1 MTALALVLVQ
11 VMFASL
17 AVVGRVVLP
26 VVPPGA
32 LVSFRIF
39 GAAGAMLAFNA
50 ARGGPWIRDRRAL
63 VRLAIAGL
71 LGITLNQALYLFG
84 LKYTTAVNAT
94 ILVTTVPVWT
104 LIASLIAGLER
115 PSRTRLIGI
124 GLAGAGAVYL
134 IGPDRMSHDPS
145 GVLGNILILLGM
157 MCFGAYFVVSKPLL
171 KQHDPMTVSTYVM
184 AFAAIGIVPVAIPAF
199 ATADLHTVTPHVWWL
214 VLYLVL
220 FPTIGA
226 YFLNMWALRRV
237 SSNTVATFVY
247 LQPVFAALSAPLL
260 LDEPLTAR
268 TVFAAL
274 VIFSGLG
281 LVLYAERAAGGVPQT
296 GRSLVTPEDAG

>member
-11 VMFASL
+11 LMFASL

-50 ARGGPWIRDRRAL
+50 ARGGPWIRDRRTL

-71 LGITLNQALYLFG
+71 LGITFNQALYLFG

-104 LIASLIAGLER
+104 LIASLMAGLER
-115 PSRTRLIGI
+115 PSATRLAGI
-124 GLAGAGAVYL
+124 GLAGVGALYL

-145 GVLGNILILLGM
+145 GVIGNVLILLGM

-199 ATADLHTVTPHVWWL
+199 ATADFHQVTPHVWWL

-268 TVFAAL
+268 TIFAAL

-281 LVLYAERAAGGVPQT
+281 LVLYAERVAGGVPDPA
-296 GRSLVTPEDAG
+296 RSVVTPEDAG

>member
-50 ARGGPWIRDRRAL
+50 VRGGPWIRDRRAL
-63 VRLAIAGL
+63 ARLAIAGL
-71 LGITLNQALYLFG
+71 LGITFNQALYLFG

-104 LIASLIAGLER
+104 LIASLVAGLER
-115 PSRTRLIGI
+115 PSLTRLAGI

-145 GVLGNILILLGM
+145 GVLGNLLILLGM

-184 AFAAIGIVPVAIPAF
+184 AFAALGIVPVAVPAF
-199 ATADLHTVTPHVWWL
+199 ATADFHAVSTHVWLL

-268 TVFAAL
+268 TVIAAL

-281 LVLYAERAAGGVPQT
+281 LVLYAERAQQREVPARTLSQ
-296 GRSLVTPEDAG
+296 

>member
-1 MTALALVLVQ
+1 
-11 VMFASL
+11 
-17 AVVGRVVLP
+17 VVGRVVLP

-39 GAAGAMLAFNA
+39 GAAGVMLAFNA
-50 ARGGPWIRDRRAL
+50 FRGGPWIRDRRAL

-84 LKYTTAVNAT
+84 LKHTTAVNAT
-94 ILVTTVPVWT
+94 VLVTTVPVWT

-115 PSRTRLIGI
+115 PSLSRLLGI

-134 IGPDRMSHDPS
+134 IGPDRISHDP
-145 GVLGNILILLGM
+145 GAVLGNLLILLGM

-184 AFAAIGIVPVAIPAF
+184 AFAAIGILPVAIPAF
-199 ATADLHTVTPHVWWL
+199 ATADFHLVSTHAWL
-214 VLYLVL
+214 WVAYLVV

-226 YFLNMWALRRV
+226 YFLNMWALKRV

-274 VIFSGLG
+274 VIFTGLG
-281 LVLYAERAAGGVPQT
+281 LVLYAERAAGHVPQM
-296 GRSLVTPEDAG
+296 GRSVVTPEDAG

>member
-1 MTALALVLVQ
+1 MTTLALILVQ
-11 VMFASL
+11 LFFASL
-17 AVVGRVVLP
+17 AVVGRIVLP

-39 GAAGAMLAFNA
+39 GAAGAMLAVNA
-50 ARGGPWIRDRRAL
+50 FRGGPWIRDRRSLA
-63 VRLAIAGL
+63 RLAIAGL
-71 LGITLNQALYLFG
+71 LGITFNQALYLFG
-84 LKYTTAVNAT
+84 LKHTTAVNAT
-94 ILVTTVPVWT
+94 VLVTTIPVWT

-115 PSRTRLIGI
+115 PSFTRLLGI

-134 IGPDRMSHDPS
+134 IGPDRLSHDPG
-145 GVLGNILILLGM
+145 GVIGNLLIVMGM

-171 KQHDPMTVSTYVM
+171 KRYDPMTVSTYVM
-184 AFAAIGIVPVAIPAF
+184 AFAAIGIVPVAVPAF
-199 ATADLHTVTPHVWWL
+199 VSADFHAVTPRIWLL

-220 FPTIGA
+220 FPTIAA

-268 TVFAAL
+268 TVAAAL

-281 LVLYAERAAGGVPQT
+281 LVLFAERAQQREAIARTLSV
-296 GRSLVTPEDAG
+296 D

>member
-50 ARGGPWIRDRRAL
+50 LRGGPWIRERRAL
-63 VRLAIAGL
+63 LRLALAGL
-71 LGITLNQALYLFG
+71 LGITLNQALYLYG
-84 LKYTTAVNAT
+84 LKHTTAVNAT
-94 ILVTTVPVWT
+94 ILVTTVPVFT
-104 LIASLIAGLER
+104 LIGSLLLGLER
-115 PSRTRLIGI
+115 PSLQKLLGI

-134 IGPDRMSHDPS
+134 IGPDRMTLEP
-145 GVLGNILILLGM
+145 GAALGNLLILLGM
-157 MCFGAYFVVSKPLL
+157 MCFGAYFLVSKPLL
-171 KQHDPMTVSTYVM
+171 TRYDPVTVSTYVM
-184 AFAAIGIVPVAIPAF
+184 LFAAVGIVPVAIPSF
-199 ATADLHTVTPHVWWL
+199 AGADLHQVTPRIWWM

-237 SSNTVATFVY
+237 TSNTVATFVY
-247 LQPVFAALSAPLL
+247 LQPVFAALSAPFLL
-260 LDEPLTAR
+260 NEPLALR
-268 TVFAAL
+268 SVIAAL

-281 LVLYAERAAGGVPQT
+281 LVLYADRARQRLTANA
-296 GRSLVTPEDAG
+296 R